1 MKSDRDGERER
12 ESRTKKGQGRTTYFK
27 TRPDSPET
35 SKFRGEKKKE
45 KPVKYPLMFTLISF
59 RGTSMHLEY
68 KDW

>member
-1 MKSDRDGERER
+1 M
-12 ESRTKKGQGRTTYFK
+12 
-27 TRPDSPET
+27 RPDSPET

-59 RGTSMHLEY
+59 RGALQWVGKEGGGTSMHLEY